1 MTLNLNGKIVVA
13 ASYIISLL
21 SFICALWICIINLTE
36 IINRLNGQYTFYSQ
50 RASLTDGEAVIY
62 FGAWNLFFIFLSFL
76 SLKNLI
82 KKRYTLA
89 LICGAVLLIM
99 IFTSTY
105 VDTLFYHDL
114 V

>member
-1 MTLNLNGKIVVA
+1 MTQNLNSKIVIA

-21 SFICALWICIINLTE
+21 SFICALRICIVNFTE

-50 RASLTDGEAVIY
+50 RASLTDDEAVIY
-62 FGAWNLFFIFLSFL
+62 FGAWTLLFIFLSFL

-82 KKRYTLA
+82 KKRFTLA
-89 LICGAVLLIM
+89 IIYGAILLLM
-99 IFTSTY
+99 IFASTY
-105 VDTLFYHDL
+105 IDTLFYHDL